1 MTRSQAAAALPVPA
15 VPDAT
20 DRVLHQWAKVRP
32 DLDVSSVGVI
42 GRLARLRAIIEEEQE
57 AVFAEHGVSN
67 PTFTTLVTLVRIN
80 PPGGISQRRLAN
92 EMGLTPGTV
101 SARVDRLVADG
112 LVVRAPD
119 PADKRGSLVTLTARG
134 RELFEAVV
142 PAHLANQVR
151 LLGSLTP
158 EEQATLAGLLRK
170 LLVAFEGSA
179 ELEHLPVRL
188 GLTLAPVHVALAM
201 QRAVGLPERPG
212 LLVRSAEEQSPAAA
226 AGLAEGDI
234 LTEAGGTPLRS
245 VSALYSAI
253 SDALPAGVL
262 ELRVRRG
269 LKDRTVLVPLGSPTA
284 AAPAPRPAATR
295 LRLRTGWPPGPA
307 STASEAGLGLRIH
320 LAWMITYRPDPSV
333 I

>member
-1 MTRSQAAAALPVPA
+1 
-15 VPDAT
+15 VPDRT
-20 DRVLHQWAKVRP
+20 DRVIHQWAKVRP
-32 DLDVSSVGVI
+32 DLDVSSVGII
-42 GRLARLRAIIEEEQE
+42 GRLARLRAIIDEEQE
-57 AVFAEHGVSN
+57 AVFAEHGISN
-67 PTFTTLVTLVRIN
+67 PTFTMLVTLVRLN
-80 PPGGISQRRLAN
+80 RPGGISQRRLAD

-119 PADKRGSLVTLTARG
+119 PADRRGSLVTLTDRG
-134 RELFEAVV
+134 RDLFEAVV

-158 EEQATLAGLLRK
+158 DEQATLAGLLRK

-212 LLVRSAEEQSPAAA
+212 LLVRAAEEQSPAAA
-226 AGLAEGDI
+226 AGLGEGDI
-234 LTEAGGTPLRS
+234 LTEAGETPLRS

-253 SDALPAGVL
+253 SDALPAGRL
-262 ELRVRRG
+262 DLRVRRG
-269 LKDRTVLVPLGSPTA
+269 LKDRTVSVLLGASGAGTGADGLA
-284 AAPAPRPAATR
+284 AARVGEDGHAAAR
-295 LRLRTGWPPGPA
+295 VGEDGHAAARVGEHR
-307 STASEAGLGLRIH
+307 
-320 LAWMITYRPDPSV
+320 V
-333 I
+333 